1 MRGITI
7 FYRLAAVVGILI
19 GAVSSA
25 AAQETLT
32 WENCLSEAAKNHP
45 NLISAKEAITG
56 QKAAADITASGLY
69 PQIKATGGATTDK
82 NRIDE
87 TGTTTKSDSYSYGVS
102 ATQLLFDGF
111 KNSNDKNSG
120 LENVKAAQQNYRYTS
135 ANVRLSLRTAFV
147 NLLKSQELVRVAEE
161 IEKIRSDSLE
171 LITLRYQSGLE
182 HKGAFLT
189 ARANLTKAK
198 FELAQAIRDITLGQ
212 RQLAK
217 EMGRTIFK
225 PFSVQGEMAV
235 REAAGEKPDL
245 EALVKNNPSLL
256 KSIAE
261 KNAARF
267 NVKSARAGFSPE
279 VSLQSSAGRSGDD
292 WSPQDEQWSAGVSV
306 SVPLFEGG
314 SQQAQVTR
322 ARAAFNQAQAD
333 ERDVKDTL
341 LVSLEQSW
349 VSLQDAIG
357 SVDVQRELLE
367 AAQERSKIAE
377 VQYSTGFITFDSWI
391 IIENDLVSAKKSY
404 LEAQAAALYAEA
416 AWIQAKGETLEY
428 VESEQ

>member
-1 MRGITI
+1 M
-7 FYRLAAVVGILI
+7 A
-19 GAVSSA
+19 
-25 AAQETLT
+25 
-32 WENCLSEAAKNHP
+32 
-45 NLISAKEAITG
+45 
-56 QKAAADITASGLY
+56 
-69 PQIKATGGATTDK
+69 
-82 NRIDE
+82 
-87 TGTTTKSDSYSYGVS
+87 
-102 ATQLLFDGF
+102 
-111 KNSNDKNSG
+111 
-120 LENVKAAQQNYRYTS
+120 

-279 VSLQSSAGRSGDD
+279 VSLLSSAGRSGDD